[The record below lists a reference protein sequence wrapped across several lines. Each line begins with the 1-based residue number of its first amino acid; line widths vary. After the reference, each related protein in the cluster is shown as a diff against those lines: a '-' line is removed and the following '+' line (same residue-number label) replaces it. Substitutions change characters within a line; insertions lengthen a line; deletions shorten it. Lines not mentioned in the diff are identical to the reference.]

1 MCLEM
6 RARGPDLWL
15 STNGDNSEEMAL
27 NQGAEGWDGDVK
39 GEETGEEKMS
49 NSCWGVVLTG
59 FSSSAC
65 SKRPQSQP

>member
-39 GEETGEEKMS
+39 GEETGEEKKQ
-49 NSCWGVVLTG
+49 L
-59 FSSSAC
+59 A
-65 SKRPQSQP
+65 R